1 MLMKLWFSNRRVH
14 DLRTQE
20 KRLRD
25 LTGSLERIEKTKSFG
40 I

>member
-1 MLMKLWFSNRRVH
+1 MKLGFTNKIDH

-25 LTGSLERIEKTKSFG
+25 LTGSLERIEKAMSSD